1 MVVLVVSFFGDGPRP
16 KLVCGLLPMGFAKSP
31 TAVNVGSER
40 GMDCYDS
47 F

>member
-16 KLVCGLLPMGFAKSP
+16 EVVCGLLPMGFAKSP
-31 TAVNVGSER
+31 ATVNVGSER
-40 GMDCYDS
+40 GMDCYDP